1 MKNSRFIVILL
12 ALILCLGLVAGCGQ
26 KSAPAA
32 PAATPKYPEKP
43 ITVIVPFAP
52 GGGTDILTRAIQKY
66 FPHDLV
72 PINIEGASGLVGA
85 QQALNAKPDGYTILG
100 HNPMNLLSQYLAG
113 TTDKALYK
121 DLKTICY
128 IVDDYTIV
136 TTNKAT
142 GWKTW
147 DDVVKAAKAKPGSIK
162 WGVTGAAGQS
172 AADSLRAMKAF
183 GLDIVLVP
191 YDGGAGT
198 RTALLGNHIQIETST
213 GSDIRKVVES
223 GDVIPLAAISSI
235 RSPFLPKVP
244 TYRELGADVASGA
257 PRAYYAPPGI
267 SKENLDKLVAAFKK
281 VSENPEF
288 KTYIKTLGY
297 DVKFVG
303 PAEAD
308 KWIEEQHKIFKPLF
322 DSFKQKK

>member
-1 MKNSRFIVILL
+1 MKNSRFVATLL
-12 ALILCLGLVAGCGQ
+12 AVVFCSGF
-26 KSAPAA
+26 SAASQA
-32 PAATPKYPEKP
+32 KYPERP
-43 ITVIVPFAP
+43 ITVIVPFSP

-66 FPHDLV
+66 FPYDLV

-85 QQALNAKPDGYTILG
+85 QQTLYAKPDGYTILG
-100 HNPMNLLSQYLAG
+100 HNPMNLLGQYMAG
-113 TTDKALYK
+113 TTDKTLYK

-136 TTNKAT
+136 TTNKST

-172 AADSLRAMKAF
+172 VADTTRAMKAF
-183 GLDIVLVP
+183 GLDVVLVP
-191 YDGGAGT
+191 YDGGAAT
-198 RTALLGNHIQIETST
+198 RTALLGSHIQLETST

-223 GDVIPLAAISSI
+223 GDVIPLAAIAST

-244 TYRELGADVASGA
+244 TFRELGADVASGA
-257 PRAYYAPPGI
+257 PRGYYAPPGI
-267 SKENLDKLVAAFKK
+267 SKENLATLTEACRK
-281 VSENPEF
+281 VSQNPEF
-288 KTYIKTLGY
+288 QAFTKTLGY

-308 KWIEEQHKIFKPLF
+308 KWIDEQHKIFKPLF
-322 DSFKQKK
+322 DSFKGKK

>member
-1 MKNSRFIVILL
+1 MKNSRFIAILL
-12 ALILCLGLVAGCGQ
+12 ALMFCIGLVA
-26 KSAPAA
+26 APQA
-32 PAATPKYPEKP
+32 KYPERP
-43 ITVIVPFAP
+43 ITVIVPFSP

-66 FPHDLV
+66 FPYDLV

-85 QQALNAKPDGYTILG
+85 QQTLYAKPDGYTILG
-100 HNPMNLLSQYLAG
+100 HNPMNLLSMYLAG
-113 TTDKALYK
+113 ATDKTLYK

-136 TTNKAT
+136 TTNKST

-172 AADSLRAMKAF
+172 VADSLRAMKAF

-191 YDGGAGT
+191 YDGGAAT
-198 RTALLGNHIQIETST
+198 RTALLGNHIQLETST
-213 GSDIRKVVES
+213 GSDIRTVVES
-223 GDVIPLAAISSI
+223 GHVIPLAAIAYT
-235 RSPFLPKVP
+235 RSPFLPNVP
-244 TYRELGADVASGA
+244 TFRDLGADVASGA

-267 SKENLDKLVAAFKK
+267 SKENLETLVDAFKK
-281 VSENPEF
+281 VSQNPEF
-288 KTYIKTLGY
+288 QAYIKSLGY

-303 PAEAD
+303 PAEAN
-308 KWIEEQHKIFKPLF
+308 KWIEEQHKVFKPLF
-322 DSFKQKK
+322 DSFKVKK